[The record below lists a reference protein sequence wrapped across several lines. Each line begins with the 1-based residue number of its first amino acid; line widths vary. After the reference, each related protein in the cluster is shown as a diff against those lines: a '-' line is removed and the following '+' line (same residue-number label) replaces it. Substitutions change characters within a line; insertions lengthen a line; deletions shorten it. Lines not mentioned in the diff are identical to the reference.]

1 MATYEITNAVRVTGT
16 SRAPPRPSCR
26 TFADRHF
33 SSFHW
38 NSWTKGSTE
47 GNGTYGTTSSQQNK
61 IKEHLPKS
69 QKHHAKYHRKLLI
82 YSISTPSCGALANG
96 WTHFL
101 GICEQFPL
109 KVWMVFFR
117 DYHILR
123 TIIIKSW
130 SIPKRDFLQSK
141 HLGPSCN
148 PSISLFVKDS
158 KDRYRAVS
166 KKLSNETKLFPGGRW
181 LKQSIPLPQ
190 EMKPHQTRWANYRVL
205 S

>member
-109 KVWMVFFR
+109 KVWMVFFSWLSHIK
-117 DYHILR
+117 DHYHQIMVH
-123 TIIIKSW
+123 
-130 SIPKRDFLQSK
+130 PQKRFPPVKTSRPVLQSK
-141 HLGPSCN
+141 
-148 PSISLFVKDS
+148 
-158 KDRYRAVS
+158 Y
-166 KKLSNETKLFPGGRW
+166 
-181 LKQSIPLPQ
+181 QPLR
-190 EMKPHQTRWANYRVL
+190 KGFKG
-205 S
+205 